1 MASLLQCV
9 SIPRSGHHF
18 LIKLLRAYFNDRST
32 NTQRMT
38 YCEFYH
44 CCKTR
49 PCRLYDSEFPS
60 SHARVHVQKSHDEF
74 LRRRD
79 KEHEPP
85 FEISNQGKHLVQFR
99 HPIPS
104 TISEFIMVNKKLRER
119 QKNEDATIEREC
131 AESNPIPPP
140 TVADWLLFSTRDLEY
155 RNRFLEKWIL
165 RNPWVESDQYFFL
178 NYDHL
183 LAHPHE
189 TLCEVIRFA
198 RPDEIVNPSR
208 VEAALAKR
216 SVKPKRN
223 PQKFEFASTLDEF
236 EPLCA
241 DIWKACKEKLK
252 MNR

>member
-49 PCRLYDSEFPS
+49 PCRLYDSDS
-60 SHARVHVQKSHDEF
+60 SSSQARVHVQKSHDEF

-104 TISEFIMVNKKLRER
+104 TISDFIMVNKKLRER

-140 TVADWLLFSTRDLEY
+140 TVADWLPFSTRDLEY

-165 RNPWVESDQYFFL
+165 QNPWVKSDQYYFL
-178 NYDHL
+178 DYDQL
-183 LAHPHE
+183 LACPKE
-189 TLCEVIRFA
+189 ELTNVIRFA
-198 RPDEIVNPSR
+198 CPEEPIDDSR
-208 VEAALAKR
+208 IEAALAR
-216 SVKPKRN
+216 HPVKPKRD
-223 PQKFEFASTLDEF
+223 PQDFEFASTLSEL
-236 EPLCA
+236 EPLCTDVWNA
-241 DIWKACKEKLK
+241 SKAKLK
-252 MNR
+252 LNY